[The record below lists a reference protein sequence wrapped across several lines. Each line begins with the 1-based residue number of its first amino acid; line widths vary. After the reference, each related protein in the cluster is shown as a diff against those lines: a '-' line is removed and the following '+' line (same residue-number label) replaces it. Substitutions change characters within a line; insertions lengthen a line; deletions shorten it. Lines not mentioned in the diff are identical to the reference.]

1 MKRNLLKI
9 SVFSAVLLVIV
20 SGCKND
26 ELDPDKIADGKGQN
40 VSFTLSGQTTR
51 TVYGEKDE
59 INQKW
64 PIYWAD
70 KDSIRIY
77 CNEAEDV
84 TDAAYQVIS
93 TSLDG
98 NSNKGTLNVNENGLK
113 WGSDDGVHNFYAVYP
128 NDVKKA
134 KVENGFAYFALNYNQ
149 ICTITKDA
157 VNDNYIAEPDMKN
170 AFMVANVSTKPVE
183 NVELNFRPVMTT
195 LDITV
200 RGRSKANTGTIT
212 LTGISIINNSITY
225 SKTDDGFFQYDI
237 ENNELVTSSASEKG
251 IIYIRLKNNI
261 NDKNEYYL
269 DLEAGKSVTFTVFLP
284 PVPINDANKIDV
296 RVHATGE
303 TTYSVTVGGQDDVNG
318 KTIEYQPSSK
328 GSLTLGW
335 FPTTQNGNNWITPL
349 DDDIYVSQLSIP
361 GTHDAATSKVSG
373 LIGSAGRT
381 QDYTIEQQLN
391 MGIRA
396 FDLRPTCTNIGGASS
411 GRNPDLPIH
420 HGIIDCDITLKE
432 IFSAFNTFLN
442 NNPGEFIIVT
452 CRWENEGDPHVDYVN
467 PLGGRK
473 WDIFNQAMTN
483 FLNNATNY
491 PVSRQVTFK
500 PELTIGQMR
509 GKILIIMRP
518 NQGSSPDS
526 YYANTAHM
534 GTTFVTGWPAGGADV
549 RTSAYFKSEYEGS
562 AIGYAV
568 IQDYYDVEDTNTK
581 INLIKQELDMSA
593 QSHTNSEYT
602 HTWFI
607 NHCSGYSG
615 SAASKTSYS
624 NNAQAVNPRIFEY
637 ITGTEKQVGST
648 GIMLLDFVG
657 KRVSSASNMTVYGD
671 LLPQAIIDNNYKY
684 PMKKKCTDN

>member
-149 ICTITKDA
+149 VCTITKDA
-157 VNDNYIAEPDMKN
+157 VNGNYIAEPDMKN
-170 AFMVANVSTKPVE
+170 AFMVANVSTIPVE
-183 NVELNFRPVMTT
+183 DVTLNFRPIMTT

-200 RGRSKANTGTIT
+200 RGRATTNTGTIT
-212 LTGISIINNSITY
+212 LTGISIINNSVNY
-225 SKTDDGFFQYDI
+225 SMTDDGFFQYDI
-237 ENNELVTSSASEKG
+237 KNNKLVTSSASEKG
-251 IIYIRLKNNI
+251 IIYTRLKNNI
-261 NDKNEYYL
+261 NDKNEYHI
-269 DLEAGKSVTFTVFLP
+269 DIDPGQSVTFTVFLP

-303 TTYSVTVGGQDDVNG
+303 TTYSVTVGGQDDANG
-318 KTIEYQPSSK
+318 KAIEYQPSSK

-361 GTHDAATSKVSG
+361 GTHDAATKDAG
-373 LIGSAGRT
+373 YLINAGRC
-381 QDYTIEQQLN
+381 QDLTIEEQLN
-391 MGIRA
+391 IGIRA
-396 FDLRPTCTNIGGASS
+396 FDLRPTTRSWGSVNSDG
-411 GRNPDLPIH
+411 NKNLPIY
-420 HGIIDCDITLKE
+420 HGATSCKTDMKTV
-432 IFSAFNTFLN
+432 FNTFNKYLD

-452 CRWENEGDPHVDYVN
+452 CRWENEADVHIAT
-467 PLGGRK
+467 K
-473 WDIFNQAMTN
+473 WDTFNTCMTN
-483 FLNNATNY
+483 FLNNEEFY
-491 PVSRQVTFK
+491 PAKRKVSFQK
-500 PELTIGQMR
+500 DLTIGDMR
-509 GKILIIMRP
+509 NKILIIMRP
-518 NQGSSPDS
+518 NQGSSPDIF
-526 YYANTAHM
+526 YADNALE
-534 GTTFVTGWPAGGADV
+534 GTTFISGWPAGGADV
-549 RTSAYFKSEYEGS
+549 REGVYFKSQYEGS
-562 AIGYAV
+562 ATGYAV
-568 IQDYYDVEDTNTK
+568 IQDYYNPSDAQAK
-581 INLIKQELDMSA
+581 IDLVKKELDLSA
-593 QSHTNSEYT
+593 KSHTDVNYQNI
-602 HTWFI
+602 WFI
-607 NHCSGYSG
+607 NHCSGYIG
-615 SAASKTSYS
+615 SAASYDAYS
-624 NNAQAVNPRIFEY
+624 NNASETNPNIY
-637 ITGTEKQVGST
+637 NYLNGSEKPVGST
-648 GIMLLDFVG
+648 GIMMLDFVG
-657 KRVSSASNMTVYGD
+657 KRVAAVSSMTVYGD

-684 PMKKKCTDN
+684 QMKKRTTNN